1 MLFFIFQF
9 FVFSFSHFLPLIE
22 SCISCIFFLVKW
34 YFDWHGSH
42 GMYVKN
48 LDVVMTGTTL
58 TLAMDAMGSRLTGAG
73 RNVLMCLCPS
83 VALDQVKKYTAGVT
97 AFKKWS
103 DWCTSTFDQKRDH
116 DIYVKKRAAKAEW
129 ENFQKMRDEG
139 KIIVSQV
146 KFAKRKSEFEDQ
158 IDALDRE
165 LERFGVE
172 TKRVARKEGQK
183 AIDQTGGSRYIMF
196 ERDVDGTLFVAG
208 GDSTGKPIQSQY
220 IAYDK
225 SLDWTLEPGK

>member
-1 MLFFIFQF
+1 
-9 FVFSFSHFLPLIE
+9 
-22 SCISCIFFLVKW
+22 
-34 YFDWHGSH
+34 
-42 GMYVKN
+42 MYVKN
-48 LDVVMTGTTL
+48 LDVVLTGTTL

-146 KFAKRKSEFEDQ
+146 KFAKRKTEFEDQ

-225 SLDWTLEPGK
+225 SLDWTLEPGPGN